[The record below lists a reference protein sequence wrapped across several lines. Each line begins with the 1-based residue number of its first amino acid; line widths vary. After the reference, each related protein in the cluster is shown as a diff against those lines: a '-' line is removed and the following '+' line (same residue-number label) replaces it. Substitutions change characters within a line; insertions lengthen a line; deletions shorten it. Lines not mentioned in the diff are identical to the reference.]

1 MPELP
6 EVQVVKNFF
15 DLQVVGKRISR
26 VNIINNKL
34 RYQIPPRL
42 NSKLS
47 NLIISEILRRGKYL
61 ILLFKNSYISLLLHL
76 GMTGY
81 FRLNSFFKPEKHDH
95 IAFQLT
101 NEYLIFN
108 DIRKFGFIKIY
119 SAKNIFNCSHL
130 KKIGIEP
137 LSEELNFKYF
147 RDNCQRDIDL
157 KTLLMDQS
165 FLAGLG
171 NIYIDEILWASKI
184 HPQTLSNK
192 LNNQDIKLLS
202 ENTKSILKKS
212 IDHHGTTIINF
223 QFDNM
228 KTGSYKNELMI
239 YGRENEKCFKCDK
252 TIIKIKVFG
261 RGTYICQSCQK
272 IRN

>member
-61 ILLFKNSYISLLLHL
+61 ILLFKNSDISLLIHL

-95 IAFQLT
+95 IAFQLA

-108 DIRKFGFIKIY
+108 DLQTCTNDDPKVRAYLDPFYMRYASTQRYMIDY
-119 SAKNIFNCSHL
+119 SDFFALYC
-130 KKIGIEP
+130 
-137 LSEELNFKYF
+137 
-147 RDNCQRDIDL
+147 
-157 KTLLMDQS
+157 
-165 FLAGLG
+165 
-171 NIYIDEILWASKI
+171 
-184 HPQTLSNK
+184 
-192 LNNQDIKLLS
+192 
-202 ENTKSILKKS
+202 
-212 IDHHGTTIINF
+212 
-223 QFDNM
+223 
-228 KTGSYKNELMI
+228 
-239 YGRENEKCFKCDK
+239 
-252 TIIKIKVFG
+252 
-261 RGTYICQSCQK
+261 
-272 IRN
+272 

>member
-15 DLQVVGKRISR
+15 DLQVVGKRILR
-26 VNIINNKL
+26 VYIINKKL

-61 ILLFKNSYISLLLHL
+61 ILLFKNSDISLLIHL

-95 IAFQLT
+95 IVFQLT

-171 NIYIDEILWASKI
+171 NIYCSEILFDARLDPRKKSNSLLISEIKNLIESIKKI
-184 HPQTLSNK
+184 
-192 LNNQDIKLLS
+192 LN
-202 ENTKSILKKS
+202 KSI
-212 IDHHGTTIINF
+212 IHGGTTIKNF
-223 QFDNM
+223 IVSNEKIGYF
-228 KTGSYKNELMI
+228 KNELKV
-239 YGRENEKCFKCDK
+239 YGRDNKSCFRCSGNE
-252 TIIKIKVFG
+252 IIEKIKQKG
-261 RGTYICQSCQK
+261 RSTFFCKKCQK
-272 IRN
+272 